1 MMGRHVA
8 RLATARGLVVAGIC
22 LLTGQVGITRVNAES
37 ILFAFTGAT
46 SKDAVELRG
55 VDVSAAPGD
64 SGMALRVDGEDDAA
78 WAEAEAALLE
88 GWVILGLDYGIAL
101 RGWETRAS
109 DPYEEAIPIVLG
121 IGPTPA
127 AALRALAAKLHGMPR

>member
-1 MMGRHVA
+1 MSEMRTQAGKRLVEMA
-8 RLATARGLVVAGIC
+8 RSMTNEMLPDHSLVVSAEFLRDQVEMIEAEAGS
-22 LLTGQVGITRVNAES
+22 L
-37 ILFAFTGAT
+37 
-46 SKDAVELRG
+46 
-55 VDVSAAPGD
+55 
-64 SGMALRVDGEDDAA
+64 DAA